1 MQKIAISYEPLN
13 AVLHCSFYLKSLA
26 CFFALVS
33 SGNSLTLVLLLFCL
47 VTAVLFSSKDKDHFP
62 MRLWA
67 DVVYVKTPVGKE
79 KEKEKKTVM
88 CALSLA

>member
-62 MRLWA
+62 MRLCA

-79 KEKEKKTVM
+79 KENEKKMLCVH
-88 CALSLA
+88 LV